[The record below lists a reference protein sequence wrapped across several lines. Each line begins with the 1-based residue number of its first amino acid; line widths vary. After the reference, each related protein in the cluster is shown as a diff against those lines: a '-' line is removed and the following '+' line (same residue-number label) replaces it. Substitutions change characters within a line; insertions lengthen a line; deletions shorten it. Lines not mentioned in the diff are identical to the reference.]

1 MSGHF
6 RSLKDEVLKIELGVA
21 YWLAGMISAILRLSE
36 WLSGAAGFLTT
47 QSLVSRVPPFNI

>member
-1 MSGHF
+1 M
-6 RSLKDEVLKIELGVA
+6 KDEVLEIELSVA

-36 WLSGAAGFLTT
+36 WLRGAVGFLTT